1 MVGGRI
7 VDRWLIVWMDRFR
20 KVNGYVCMCLSLR
33 LWSKYRLEQ
42 DVGI

>member
-1 MVGGRI
+1 MVGGRSF
-7 VDRWLIVWMDRFR
+7 DRWLIAWMDFE